1 MDNRTKAKKKK
12 LYIFII
18 LERIYV
24 GKADFISYENVLEY
38 LLQIRVLVLEHSTEA
53 KNEWMLAALAK

>member
-1 MDNRTKAKKKK
+1 MVNRTKTKKKK

-24 GKADFISYENVLEY
+24 GKADLIPYEKVIEY
-38 LLQIRVLVLEHSTEA
+38 LLQTMGLVLEHSTER
-53 KNEWMLAALAK
+53 KNE